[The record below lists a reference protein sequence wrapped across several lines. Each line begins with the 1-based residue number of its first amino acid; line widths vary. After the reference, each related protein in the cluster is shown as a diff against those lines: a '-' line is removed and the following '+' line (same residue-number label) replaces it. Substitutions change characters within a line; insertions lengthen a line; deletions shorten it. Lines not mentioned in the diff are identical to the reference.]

1 MEEHADHVA
10 ELLDEEDFVAVTEDT
25 FAGIAIQRF
34 REFEPVD
41 EETTI
46 YYLYV
51 VDHDGRLVGVLSFR
65 ELLNAPR
72 DHPVSDYM
80 ETDLLTIAADADP
93 EKAMQVIAGTD
104 FPAVPVVDD
113 AHGLVGVLRTEDLLD
128 VAEEEA
134 TEDIMKT
141 AGFSFMDIESSRSE
155 AILESNIPR
164 ILRLRLPWLLI
175 ALVGGLLAGF
185 VVEGFEETLGTVIA
199 VMFFVP
205 VIMDMGG
212 NVGTQASTIFV
223 RGLATGHIDDRNAF
237 WHFGREGLVGASI
250 GIIIGSL
257 GGGAAYLW
265 QGVIS
270 DHPEAGTLA
279 FVVFVSLVAVSMV
292 ASVIGFV
299 IPWIMHKLGID
310 PAAASTPLITTV
322 KDVLALMIYF
332 ALATSL
338 LTGLT

>member
-1 MEEHADHVA
+1 MEEHADRV
-10 ELLDEEDFVAVTEDT
+10 EEVLDREDYVAVTEDT

-41 EETTI
+41 DETTV

-51 VDHDGRLVGVLSFR
+51 VDHDGHLVGVMSFR

-72 DHPVSDYM
+72 DEPVSEYM
-80 ETDLLTIAADADP
+80 ETDLLTIVEDADP
-93 EKAMQVIAGTD
+93 EQAMQVIAGSD
-104 FPAVPVVDD
+104 YPAVPVVD
-113 AHGLVGVLRTEDLLD
+113 HSYRLVGVLRTEDLLE

-134 TEDIMKT
+134 TEDMMKS
-141 AGFSFMDIESSRSE
+141 AGFSFADIESSRSK
-155 AILESNIPR
+155 AILQSSLSR
-164 ILRLRLPWLLI
+164 VLRLRLPWLFI
-175 ALVGGLLAGF
+175 ALVGGLMAGV
-185 VVEGFEETLGTVIA
+185 VVEGFEETLGAVLA

-237 WHFGREGLVGASI
+237 EHFGREGLVGLSI
-250 GIIIGSL
+250 GLIMGSL
-257 GGGAAYLW
+257 GGSAAYVW
-265 QGVIS
+265 QGVIRS
-270 DHPEAGTLA
+270 HPQAATIA
-279 FVVFVSLVAVSMV
+279 FVVFVALVAVCMV

-299 IPWIMHKLGID
+299 IPWILHKLDFD
-310 PAAASTPLITTV
+310 PAAASNPLITTV

-332 ALATSL
+332 GLATAL
-338 LTGLT
+338 LAELL